1 MVAASRGHDK
11 IVRILL
17 SNGADMTTNLN
28 NNEVLA
34 IAKERGHTNVVSVIV
49 AYNHLMTSLTSNDVN

>member
-17 SNGADMTTNLN
+17 SNGADMPTDP
-28 NNEVLA
+28 NENEILA
-34 IAKERGHTNVVSVIV
+34 IAKERGHTNVVNVIL
-49 AYNHLMTSLTSNDVN
+49 AYNHLMSGLALSK